1 MTKLRDL
8 QPQSQ
13 FDAIFKNYQ
22 KEGDN
27 YRAIPCLLYN
37 LRTLQLSSSSSPSV
51 FVDDD
56 FVIPPRQDGRSLVKA
71 KIGKLYI
78 EYTPGG
84 KGSFDLSIKYI
95 DKQNQT
101 LRPFL
106 NLQNNRYSN
115 IEFED
120 LLPFSLSDYYKQ
132 RTHVASNRPDT
143 HKSKSH
149 AYELKKVLT
158 KLLLDEN
165 LTAEEVSTFHENYRS
180 LYIDT
185 IPGQPRD
192 QTQEPLIHKD
202 VQYFMANRGEKPSNL
217 FEVSAKLA
225 AIALTYL
232 SIDKQHIQFVLRE
245 YLEAFIDKNLLNDEN
260 VQREILDTL
269 IDKGRYALK
278 AIVDD
283 IEPLLKSAIS
293 NLGATE
299 GVTQN
304 NPSFPD
310 NIAGCRNGQG
320 IDQWLLQQLPRG
332 LNLKKRKEAYLSLLE
347 RHVVELEPDKKKE
360 LTFYILNSP
369 DHFLKKERH
378 FFRTQKYS
386 NETFSVYKIV
396 TLLEQGERK
405 KGLITIREEDASHTI
420 SRHVR
425 RF

>member
-27 YRAIPCLLYN
+27 YTAIPCLLYN
-37 LRTLQLSSSSSPSV
+37 LHHLPQLSSSQSV
-51 FVDDD
+51 FVDED

-84 KGSFDLSIKYI
+84 KDSFDLSIKYI

-101 LRPFL
+101 LQPFL
-106 NLQNNRYSN
+106 NFQNNRYSN

-120 LLPFSLSDYYKQ
+120 LLPFSLSGYYQ
-132 RTHVASNRPDT
+132 SRTNVATDRPDT
-143 HKSKSH
+143 HKSNSH

-158 KLLLDEN
+158 KLLLDEI

-185 IPGQPRD
+185 IPVQPRD
-192 QTQEPLIHKD
+192 QVLEPLVFRD

-232 SIDKQHIQFVLRE
+232 SIDKQQIRLVLRE
-245 YLEAFIDKNLLNDEN
+245 YLEVSSFPESSLNDVS
-260 VQREILDTL
+260 VQRAILNIH
-269 IDKGRYALK
+269 IDEKRYALK

-293 NLGATE
+293 DLRAAE

-304 NPSFPD
+304 NASFPG
-310 NIAGCRNGQG
+310 NVAGCHNGQE
-320 IDQWLLQQLPRG
+320 IDLWLRQQLPQG

-347 RHVVELEPDKKKE
+347 RHVVELAPDKKKE
-360 LTFYILNSP
+360 LTLYILNNP

-396 TLLEQGERK
+396 MLLEQGERK